1 MDGEA
6 HYLTINKCLNENF
19 PILCANFWP
28 KFGRLYRS
36 VIYGS
41 IKLYGRGSSFLVT
54 HVTSVTRIWLF
65 GHLQQ
70 WKIAQWHKTF
80 AKVGSKF
87 CQILNK
93 PSKFCQSGEI
103 SPNLVTLF
111 STYNDVTVILIL
123 FCLQPTAKGPSNYLS
138 CSSCS
143 GHFVNL
149 LSWLQFW
156 FKSGCRPKTSSGLVL
171 LTKS

>member
-93 PSKFCQSGEI
+93 PSTFCQSFAQVAKFRQI
-103 SPNLVTLF
+103 LSHCSWPFLYFSCMKSPSMSPVLPQSHWSRIFVVALDNF
-111 STYNDVTVILIL
+111 SI
-123 FCLQPTAKGPSNYLS
+123 
-138 CSSCS
+138 
-143 GHFVNL
+143 
-149 LSWLQFW
+149 
-156 FKSGCRPKTSSGLVL
+156 SSGFPENI
-171 LTKS
+171 

>member
-93 PSKFCQSGEI
+93 PSTFCQSFAQVAKFRQI
-103 SPNLVTLF
+103 LSHCSWPFLYFSCMKSPSLSPVLPQSHWSRIFVVALDNF
-111 STYNDVTVILIL
+111 SI
-123 FCLQPTAKGPSNYLS
+123 
-138 CSSCS
+138 
-143 GHFVNL
+143 
-149 LSWLQFW
+149 
-156 FKSGCRPKTSSGLVL
+156 SSGFPENI
-171 LTKS
+171 

>member
-41 IKLYGRGSSFLVT
+41 IKLYGRGPCTSSTHLFLPG
-54 HVTSVTRIWLF
+54 HTRDQYDQMVRLWLF

-70 WKIAQWHKTF
+70 WKFAPWHKTF

-93 PSKFCQSGEI
+93 PSTFCQSFAQVAKFRQI
-103 SPNLVTLF
+103 LSHCSWPFLYFSCMKSPSLSPVLPQSHWSRIFVVALDNF
-111 STYNDVTVILIL
+111 SI
-123 FCLQPTAKGPSNYLS
+123 
-138 CSSCS
+138 
-143 GHFVNL
+143 
-149 LSWLQFW
+149 
-156 FKSGCRPKTSSGLVL
+156 SSGFPENI
-171 LTKS
+171 